1 MSLSISVFATAS
13 AAWASTLHHRSA
25 RVRSL
30 VFLVIYAI
38 LLVGILCNLFGGW
51 PPTAEA
57 VVTGALGFYLC
68 SLAFVSSQG
77 ILDVVPQ
84 DEAAG
89 VSAMLGTGM
98 VYGLLFCNFLFVP
111 DNSRLI
117 SCLTWLFL

>member
-1 MSLSISVFATAS
+1 M
-13 AAWASTLHHRSA
+13 
-25 RVRSL
+25 
-30 VFLVIYAI
+30 FLVIYAI
-38 LLVGILCNLFGGW
+38 LLIGILSNLFGEW
-51 PPTAEA
+51 PPTVEA

-98 VYGLLFCNFLFVP
+98 VYGLLFLQLLIVP